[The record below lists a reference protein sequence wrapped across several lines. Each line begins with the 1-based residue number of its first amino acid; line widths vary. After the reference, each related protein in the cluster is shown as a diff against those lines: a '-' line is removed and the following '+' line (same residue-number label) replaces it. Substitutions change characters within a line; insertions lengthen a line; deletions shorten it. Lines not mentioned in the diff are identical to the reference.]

1 MWTETLS
8 DNEETLAKKLVI
20 SVVKQLK
27 QSIEANGKACMAVSG
42 GSTPVYFF
50 QQLSQ
55 QELEWSKVTITLV
68 DERWIPTND
77 AESNENLVRQHLLKN
92 HAERAYF
99 LGLKN
104 EASLPSEGIM
114 DCETKLR
121 EQIEHLDV
129 VVLGMGI
136 DGHTASWF
144 TDSKQFPA
152 LIDSDTSAWCL
163 PVEDDFLP
171 QPRMSLTW
179 RFMKR
184 ANKIY
189 LHFSGEE
196 KNIIFANAC
205 SGITEDLPVSHVLH
219 QDGITIHVYRT
230 EQNPSI

>member
-8 DNEETLAKKLVI
+8 DNKTTLAKKLAV

-27 QSIEANGKACMAVSG
+27 QSIETNNKASMAVSG
-42 GSTPVYFF
+42 GATPVEFF
-50 QQLSQ
+50 QQLSE
-55 QELEWSKVTITLV
+55 QELDWSKVTITLV
-68 DERWIPTND
+68 DERWISTTE
-77 AESNENLVRQHLLKN
+77 AESNENLVREHLLKN

-104 EASLPSEGIM
+104 DAELPSEGIM

-121 EQIEHLDV
+121 EQIEQLDV

-144 TDSKQFPA
+144 AGSKQLA
-152 LIDSDTSAWCL
+152 NLIDVDTSAWCL

-179 RFMKR
+179 RFMKS
-184 ANKIY
+184 AKKIY
-189 LHFSGEE
+189 LHFIGDD
-196 KNIIFANAC
+196 KNPLFAQAC
-205 SGITEDLPVSHVLH
+205 EGITEELPISHVLH
-219 QDGITIHVYRT
+219 QDGININVYRT
-230 EQNPSI
+230 E